1 MNSVR
6 RVCTRCLVAIGLA
19 VMLVVGVLLG
29 SVVAPSIAAGPPTI
43 APKKPPFRIA
53 LANSYIGN
61 TWRIEMEN
69 LFKAGVQMPPYNALV
84 KSEVFNSGNNVP
96 AQIQQMDNL
105 ISSKVDAIVIN
116 AASPTGLNGVI
127 AQACAAGILVVS
139 YDNVVTAPCAVKVN
153 TDQFKFGE
161 QLAEFIAKELG
172 GKGNVIMDT
181 GVPGTHV
188 DEQRN
193 AGADSVWKKNPG
205 LKVLTRFSGM
215 WDSATSEQ
223 RVAPLLATFPK
234 IDAVWAQGGTDGVIN
249 AFLKAHR
256 KLPVIAGEAE
266 NGFRVAMVKY
276 KDQGFRG
283 ISIGQPPY
291 LVLVSLALAVDVLQ
305 GKRKAEDI
313 TIPFPVVTSDNA
325 QYGVNAFPKLQ
336 SSFFDDF
343 AGEDVPICVD
353 AAVSGKPCPGT
364 LTVRL
369 P

>member
-1 MNSVR
+1 MVR
-6 RVCTRCLVAIGLA
+6 TVRFGLVILLACAITGS
-19 VMLVVGVLLG
+19 MLVGGVVSPG
-29 SVVAPSIAAGPPTI
+29 IAAGPPAI
-43 APKKPPFRIA
+43 SPKKPPFRIA
-53 LANSYIGN
+53 LSNSYIGN

-69 LFKAGVQMPPYNALV
+69 LFKAAVQMPPYKALV
-84 KSEVFNSGNNVP
+84 QSEVFNSGNNVT

-127 AQACAAGILVVS
+127 AQACQAGILVVS

-161 QLAEFIAKELG
+161 QLAEFIVKELH
-172 GKGNVIMDT
+172 GKGNVVMDT

-205 LKVLTRFSGM
+205 IKVLTRFSGM

-223 RVAPLLATFPK
+223 RMAPVLSTFPK
-234 IDAVWAQGGTDGVIN
+234 IDAVWAQGGTDGIVN
-249 AFLKAHR
+249 AFIKAGR

-276 KDQGFRG
+276 KSQGFRA

-291 LVLVSLALAVDVLQ
+291 LVVVSLALAVEVLQ

-313 TIPFPVVTSDNA
+313 TIPFPVVTSDEA
-325 QYGVNAFPKLQ
+325 KYGVNAFPNLP

-343 AGEDVPICVD
+343 TGPDVPICVQS
-353 AAVSGKPCPGT
+353 AQTGKPCPGR
-364 LTVRL
+364 LAVRL

>member
-1 MNSVR
+1 M
-6 RVCTRCLVAIGLA
+6 LLA
-19 VMLVVGVLLG
+19 VIVSAGLLIGGVVTPGL
-29 SVVAPSIAAGPPTI
+29 AGPPMI
-43 APKKPPFRIA
+43 KPKNPPFRIA

-69 LFKAGVQMPPYNALV
+69 LWKAGVQMPPYKTLV
-84 KSEVFNSGNNVP
+84 KAQVFNSGNNVP

-153 TDQFKFGE
+153 TDQFEFGK
-161 QLAEFIAKELG
+161 QLAAFIVKELHG
-172 GKGNVIMDT
+172 QGNVIMDT

-193 AGADSVWKKNPG
+193 AGADSVWKENPG
-205 LKVLTRFSGM
+205 IKVLTRFSGM
-215 WDSATSEQ
+215 WDSATTEQ
-223 RVAPLLATFPK
+223 RFAPLLSTFPK
-234 IDAVWAQGGTDGVIN
+234 IDGVWAQGGTDGIIN
-249 AFLKAHR
+249 AFTKAGR

-276 KDQGFRG
+276 KAQGFRG
-283 ISIGQPPY
+283 MSIGQPPY
-291 LVLVSLALAVDVLQ
+291 LVLVSLALAVDVLK
-305 GKRKAEDI
+305 GARKAEDI
-313 TIPFPVVTSDNA
+313 TIPFPVVTSDDVA
-325 QYGVNAFPKLQ
+325 YGKNAFPKLP

-343 AGEDVPICVD
+343 AGADVPICVE
-353 AAVSGKPCPGT
+353 AAQHGTPCSGMLK
-364 LTVRL
+364 VHL

>member
-1 MNSVR
+1 MVR
-6 RVCTRCLVAIGLA
+6 QTTRSFLVILLTVVVAGS
-19 VMLVVGVLLG
+19 MLVG
-29 SVVAPSIAAGPPTI
+29 SVVVPGIAAGPPTI
-43 APKKPPFRIA
+43 APKNPPFRVA

-69 LFKAGVQMPPYNALV
+69 LWKAGVQMPPYKDLV
-84 KSEVFNSGNNVP
+84 KAQVFNSGNNVP

-127 AQACAAGILVVS
+127 AQACARGILVVS

-153 TDQFKFGE
+153 TDQFQFGK
-161 QLAEFIAKELG
+161 QLAEFITKELHG
-172 GKGNVIMDT
+172 QGNVIMDT

-193 AGADSVWKKNPG
+193 AGADSVWKQNPG
-205 LKVLTRFSGM
+205 IKVLTRFSGM
-215 WDSATSEQ
+215 WDSATTEQ
-223 RVAPLLATFPK
+223 KFAPLLSTFPK
-234 IDAVWAQGGTDGVIN
+234 IDGVWAQGGTDGIIT
-249 AFLKAHR
+249 AFIKAGR

-276 KDQGFRG
+276 KKDGFRG
-283 ISIGQPPY
+283 MSIGQPPY
-291 LVLVSLALAVDVLQ
+291 LVLVSLALAVEVLQ
-305 GKRKAEDI
+305 GKRKAVDI
-313 TIPFPVVTSDNA
+313 TIPFPVVTSDDVA
-325 QYGVNAFPKLQ
+325 YGVNAFPKLP

-343 AGEDVPICVD
+343 AGADVPICVE
-353 AAVSGKPCPGT
+353 AAQHGTPCSGT
-364 LTVRL
+364 LTVHL

>member
-1 MNSVR
+1 MKGLIRSGV
-6 RVCTRCLVAIGLA
+6 VVLLA
-19 VMLVVGVLLG
+19 VVIAGSMLVGGV
-29 SVVAPSIAAGPPTI
+29 VVPSIAAGPPSI
-43 APKKPPFRIA
+43 SPKNPPYRIA

-69 LFKAGVQMPPYNALV
+69 LFKAGVQMPPYKGVV
-84 KSEVFNSGNNVP
+84 KPEVFNSGNNVP

-127 AQACAAGILVVS
+127 GQACAAGILVVS

-153 TDQFKFGE
+153 TDQFQFGK
-161 QLAEFIAKELG
+161 QLAQYIATALG
-172 GKGNVIMDT
+172 GKGTVIMDT

-193 AGADSVWKKNPG
+193 AGADSVWKANPG

-223 RVAPLLATFPK
+223 KMAPLLSTFPT

-249 AFLKAHR
+249 AFIKAGR

-276 KDQGFRG
+276 KAQGFSG

-291 LVLVSLALAVDVLQ
+291 LVLVSMALAVEVLQ
-305 GKRKAEDI
+305 GKRKPQDI
-313 TIPFPVVTSDNA
+313 TIPFPVVTTADVKE
-325 QYGVNAFPKLQ
+325 GVNAFSKLP
-336 SSFFDDF
+336 SSFYDDF
-343 AGEDVPICVD
+343 TGSDVPICVE
-353 AAVSGKPCPGT
+353 AAQTGNPCPGT
-364 LTVRL
+364 LAIKL

>member
-1 MNSVR
+1 MR
-6 RVCTRCLVAIGLA
+6 KTTRSAV
-19 VMLVVGVLLG
+19 VMLLTVIVTGSMLVG
-29 SVVAPSIAAGPPTI
+29 SVVVPGIAA
-43 APKKPPFRIA
+43 PKTPPFRIA

-69 LFKAGVQMPPYNALV
+69 LFKAGVQMPPFKDLV
-84 KSEVFNSGNNVP
+84 KSQVFNSGNNVP

-127 AQACAAGILVVS
+127 AQACARGILVVS

-153 TDQFKFGE
+153 TDQFQFGK
-161 QLAEFIAKELG
+161 QLAGFIAKELHG
-172 GKGNVIMDT
+172 QGNVIMDT

-193 AGADSVWKKNPG
+193 AGADSVWKQNPG
-205 LKVLTRFSGM
+205 IKVLTRFSGM
-215 WDSATSEQ
+215 WDSATTEQ
-223 RVAPLLATFPK
+223 KFAPLLSTFPK
-234 IDAVWAQGGTDGVIN
+234 IDGVWAQGGTDGIIT
-249 AFLKAHR
+249 AFIKVNR

-276 KDQGFRG
+276 KKDGFRG
-283 ISIGQPPY
+283 MSIGQPPY
-291 LVLVSLALAVDVLQ
+291 LVLVSLALAVEVLQ
-305 GKRKAEDI
+305 GKRKAGDI
-313 TIPFPVVTSDNA
+313 TIPFPVVTSDDA
-325 QYGVNAFPKLQ
+325 AYGVNAFPKLP

-343 AGEDVPICVD
+343 AGADVPICVE
-353 AAVSGKPCPGT
+353 AAQHGTPCSGMLK
-364 LTVRL
+364 VHL

>member
-1 MNSVR
+1 MRKVLRSA
-6 RVCTRCLVAIGLA
+6 LVILLT
-19 VMLVVGVLLG
+19 VVVGSMLIG
-29 SVVAPSIAAGPPTI
+29 SVVVPGVASGAKT
-43 APKKPPFRIA
+43 PPFRIA

-69 LFKAGVQMPPYNALV
+69 LFKAGVQMPPYKDLV
-84 KSEVFNSGNNVP
+84 KSVVFNSGNNVP

-105 ISSKVDAIVIN
+105 ISSKIDAIVLN

-127 AQACAAGILVVS
+127 AQACARGILVVS

-153 TDQFKFGE
+153 TDQFQFGK
-161 QLAEFIAKELG
+161 QLAEFIVKELHG
-172 GKGNVIMDT
+172 QGNVIMDT

-193 AGADSVWKKNPG
+193 AGADSIWKQNPG
-205 LKVLTRFSGM
+205 IKVLTRFSGM

-223 RVAPLLATFPK
+223 KFAPLLSTFPK
-234 IDAVWAQGGTDGVIN
+234 IDGVWAQGGTDGIIT
-249 AFLKAHR
+249 AFVKAGR

-276 KDQGFRG
+276 KKAGFRG
-283 ISIGQPPY
+283 MSIGQPPY
-291 LVLVSLALAVDVLQ
+291 LVLVSLALAVEVLQ
-305 GKRKAEDI
+305 GKRKAEDV
-313 TIPFPVVTSDNA
+313 TIPFPVVTSDDA
-325 QYGVNAFPKLQ
+325 AYGVNAFPNLP

-343 AGEDVPICVD
+343 AGADVPICVK
-353 AAVSGKPCPGT
+353 AAQNGTPCPGT
-364 LTVRL
+364 LNVHL

>member
-1 MNSVR
+1 M
-6 RVCTRCLVAIGLA
+6 LLA
-19 VMLVVGVLLG
+19 VVVSASLLIGGVATPG
-29 SVVAPSIAAGPPTI
+29 IAAGPPMI
-43 APKKPPFRIA
+43 KPKNPPFRIA

-69 LFKAGVQMPPYNALV
+69 LWKAAVQMPPYKTLV
-84 KSEVFNSGNNVP
+84 KAEVFNSGNNVP

-153 TDQFKFGE
+153 TDQFEFGK
-161 QLAEFIAKELG
+161 QLAGFIVKELHG
-172 GKGNVIMDT
+172 QGNVIMDT

-193 AGADSVWKKNPG
+193 AGADSVWKENSG
-205 LKVLTRFSGM
+205 IKVLTRFSGM
-215 WDSATSEQ
+215 WDSATTEQ
-223 RVAPLLATFPK
+223 RFAPLLSTFPK
-234 IDAVWAQGGTDGVIN
+234 IDGVWAQGGTDGIIN
-249 AFLKAHR
+249 AFIKAGR

-276 KDQGFRG
+276 KAAGFRG
-283 ISIGQPPY
+283 MSIGQPPY
-291 LVLVSLALAVDVLQ
+291 LVLVSLALAVDVLK
-305 GKRKAEDI
+305 GARKAEDI
-313 TIPFPVVTSDNA
+313 TIPFPVVTSDDVA
-325 QYGVNAFPKLQ
+325 YGKNAFPKLP

-343 AGEDVPICVD
+343 AGADVPICVE
-353 AAVSGKPCPGT
+353 AAQNGTPCPGT
-364 LTVRL
+364 LSVHL

>member
-1 MNSVR
+1 MRAIVR
-6 RVCTRCLVAIGLA
+6 SGVAFLLA
-19 VMLVVGVLLG
+19 VTVVGSILIG
-29 SVVAPSIAAGPPTI
+29 SVVAPGIAAGPPTI
-43 APKKPPFRIA
+43 KPKNPPYRID
-53 LANSYIGN
+53 LANSFIGN

-69 LFKAGVQMPPYNALV
+69 LFKAGVQMPPYKDLV
-84 KSEVFNSGNNVP
+84 KAEVFNSGNNVP

-105 ISSKVDAIVIN
+105 ITSKVDAIVIN

-127 AQACAAGILVVS
+127 GQACAAGILVVS
-139 YDNVVTAPCAVKVN
+139 FDNVVTAPCAVKVN

-161 QLAEFIAKELG
+161 QLAEFIVKELN
-172 GKGNVIMDT
+172 GKGNVVMDT

-205 LKVLTRFSGM
+205 IKVLTRFSGM
-215 WDSATSEQ
+215 WDSATTEQ
-223 RVAPLLATFPK
+223 KMAPLLSTFPK
-234 IDAVWAQGGTDGVIN
+234 IDGVWAQGGTDGVIN
-249 AFLKAHR
+249 AFIKAHR

-276 KDQGFRG
+276 KSQGFRG
-283 ISIGQPPY
+283 LSIGQPPF
-291 LVLVSLALAVDVLQ
+291 LALISLALAVEVLQ

-313 TIPFPVVTSDNA
+313 TIPFPVVTSDDVKE
-325 QYGVNAFPKLQ
+325 GESAFPKLP

-343 AGEDVPICVD
+343 TGADAPICVE
-353 AAVSGKPCPGT
+353 AAQTGKPCSGE
-364 LTVRL
+364 LKIRL

>member
-1 MNSVR
+1 MKAVMRSGSA
-6 RVCTRCLVAIGLA
+6 LLLA
-19 VMLVVGVLLG
+19 VVIVGGTLMG
-29 SVVAPSIAAGPPTI
+29 SVVVPGVAGGPPAI
-43 APKKPPFRIA
+43 KPKNPPYRVA

-69 LFKAGVQMPPYNALV
+69 LFKAAVQMPPYKDLV

-105 ISSKVDAIVIN
+105 ISSKVDAIVLN

-127 AQACAAGILVVS
+127 GQACAAGILVVS

-161 QLAEFIAKELG
+161 QLAEFIVKELNG
-172 GKGNVIMDT
+172 QGNVVMNT

-205 LKVLTRFSGM
+205 IKVLTRFSGM

-223 RVAPLLATFPK
+223 RMASLLSTFPK

-249 AFLKAHR
+249 AFLKAGR

-276 KDQGFRG
+276 KSQGFRG

-291 LVLVSLALAVDVLQ
+291 LVLVSLALAVEVLQ
-305 GKRKAEDI
+305 GKRKAADI
-313 TIPFPVVTSDNA
+313 TIPFPVVTSDDVKE
-325 QYGVNAFPKLQ
+325 GTSAFPNLP

-343 AGEDVPICVD
+343 TGSDAPICVE
-353 AAVSGKPCPGT
+353 AAQTGKPCPGT
-364 LTVRL
+364 LKINL